1 MPRGALRPGARPS
14 TPALFG
20 GPLPRQQLFDEG
32 RERQV
37 GLDNMCSATHA
48 VSAPAPAGWNP
59 RTAIAMRFP
68 EIVGLAR
75 SAHRVIRTVERK
87 LDRRE
92 AGGGDTSCPRQV
104 LRELRWRLEYTA
116 DTSGIRT
123 TLARLRTQA
132 VLSLPAAV
140 PQNADGVQGAG
151 TDVWFLKLDAS
162 VDDMLAADCDEQGRP
177 PRFLDRIND
186 PGRLKDYLESL
197 LVSRLDEDGIDRR
210 KELNFAT
217 ADLVRLILWRRP
229 RSYPWDPR
237 LEAVIRRFVA
247 GWQDPN
253 TGFFGADYL
262 VGGQRL
268 RTVDLSLT
276 FHMARYLEG
285 GIGYWQQLVDTLFAI
300 RDLRYPNGWLDEIG
314 LTNHNNYDVAVLLQ
328 FGWPHMH
335 ADQRRRAREELARLV
350 DWCLSMAISPVGEVV
365 ARAVGESLPE
375 SYYFTIAFLDT
386 VGYFDPPRRFWTEL
400 DFPEAPAVQ
409 EQLHYRLLTLPQSDP
424 MVRMACK
431 RLGRAG
437 R

>member
-1 MPRGALRPGARPS
+1 
-14 TPALFG
+14 
-20 GPLPRQQLFDEG
+20 
-32 RERQV
+32 
-37 GLDNMCSATHA
+37 
-48 VSAPAPAGWNP
+48 
-59 RTAIAMRFP
+59 MRFP
-68 EIVGLAR
+68 EIVELAR
-75 SAHRVIRTVERK
+75 SADREIRTVGAA

-92 AGGGDTSCPRQV
+92 AGGGDTSCLRQV

-116 DTSGIRT
+116 DTSTIRA
-123 TLARLRTQA
+123 TLARLRSWA
-132 VLSLPAAV
+132 ALSLSPAA
-140 PQNADGVQGAG
+140 ASHDAEGVHGG
-151 TDVWFLKLDAS
+151 CTDVWFLKLDAC
-162 VDDMLAADCDEQGRP
+162 VDHLLAADFDEQGRP

-186 PGRLKDYLESL
+186 PDRLRDYLESL

-229 RSYPWDPR
+229 RNYPWDPR
-237 LEAVIRRFVA
+237 LETVIRRFIIE
-247 GWQDPN
+247 WQDPS

-262 VGGQRL
+262 IGGRRL

-285 GIGYWQQLVDTLFAI
+285 GIGYWPQLVDTLFAI

-314 LTNHNNYDVAVLLQ
+314 LTNHNNYDVAVLFQL
-328 FGWPHMH
+328 GWLHMR

-350 DWCLSMAISPVGEVV
+350 DWCLTIAISSGGAIV

-386 VGYFDPPRRFWTEL
+386 VGYFHPARRFWTEL
-400 DFPEAPAVQ
+400 DFPEAPAVR
-409 EQLHYRLLTLPQSDP
+409 ERLQDRLSTLPQRDP
-424 MVRMACK
+424 MVRMARE

>member
-1 MPRGALRPGARPS
+1 
-14 TPALFG
+14 
-20 GPLPRQQLFDEG
+20 
-32 RERQV
+32 
-37 GLDNMCSATHA
+37 
-48 VSAPAPAGWNP
+48 
-59 RTAIAMRFP
+59 MRLP
-68 EIVGLAR
+68 EIFELAR
-75 SAHRVIRTVERK
+75 SAHHDIRNIEAE

-92 AGGGDTSCPRQV
+92 AIGGDTSCSRQV

-116 DTSGIRT
+116 DPSSIRA
-123 TLARLRTQA
+123 TLARLRTRAA
-132 VLSLPAAV
+132 VSLSPAPVLQDPAASH
-140 PQNADGVQGAG
+140 DDEGAHG
-151 TDVWFLKLDAS
+151 ACTDVWFLKLDAC
-162 VDDMLAADCDEQGRP
+162 VDRMLADDFDEQGGP

-229 RSYPWDPR
+229 RNYPWDPR
-237 LEAVIRRFVA
+237 LETVIRRFIVE
-247 GWQDPN
+247 WQDRS

-262 VGGQRL
+262 VDGRRL

-285 GIGYWQQLVDTLFAI
+285 EIGYWPQLVDTLFAI
-300 RDLRYPNGWLDEIG
+300 RDRRYPNGWLDEIG

-328 FGWPHMH
+328 LGWPHMR
-335 ADQRRRAREELARLV
+335 ADQRRRANQELAGLL
-350 DWCLSMAISPVGEVV
+350 DWCLTTAISPDGEVV
-365 ARAVGESLPE
+365 ARAIGESLPE

-386 VGYFDPPRRFWTEL
+386 VGYFDAIRRFWTEL
-400 DFPEAPAVQ
+400 DFPEAPTVR
-409 EQLHYRLLTLPQSDP
+409 ERLKDRVLMLPQSDP
-424 MVRMACK
+424 MVRMACE